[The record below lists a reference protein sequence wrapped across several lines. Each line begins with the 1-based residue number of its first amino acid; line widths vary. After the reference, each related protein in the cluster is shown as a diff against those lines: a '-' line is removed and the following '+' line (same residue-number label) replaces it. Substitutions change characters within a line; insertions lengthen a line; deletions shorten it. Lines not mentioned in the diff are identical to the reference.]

1 MPRRPPDP
9 PLQPL
14 RLPGQMAATDA
25 LFWYAETAL
34 PTFRPIIAGLYVLDR
49 RPDRALLGTAH
60 DAVLAVVPRLRQRVV
75 EPASLLQ
82 APQWA
87 EDQHFDRGYH
97 IRHLSVPA
105 PGTVRE
111 LLDVTAVLFA
121 TPLDRERPLWEAY
134 WIDGLENGRSAYF
147 FKMHHSLVDGVGSVA
162 IMNAL
167 TQRHRRDAAPRVA
180 RTRSATAREV
190 VPSAGKGLTGM
201 VLDSVR
207 EVAAIAGR
215 AAGAPLH
222 ILTHPGDSA
231 DQMWRL
237 ARGLRGMWS
246 EMSAPAV
253 RDPLSGSTSGLSRRF
268 DVMEIPLARL
278 DAIRKPLGVTL
289 NDLILTVLAGTLG
302 AYHRERRVHSDT
314 LTCMVPMSLRGR
326 DEQDTLGNRVGVFNV
341 GLPVG
346 ERRPERRLSRIV
358 RQTQAAKRD
367 RRSTLYPF
375 FVQTLTALPAGAF
388 RWLARQSLG
397 RVNVACTNIPGVS
410 ERRYLAGAAVDA
422 VYPFAS
428 VVQGTPLVMALFS
441 YAGTMDIGIDTDPEA
456 IPDPHRISELFL
468 VHLDEMAELA
478 GRGVRV
484 SPGA

>member
-1 MPRRPPDP
+1 MPRSPIEP

-14 RLPGQMAATDA
+14 RLPSQMAATDA

-34 PTFRPIIAGLYVLDR
+34 PVFRPIIAGLYLLDR
-49 RPDRALLGTAH
+49 RPDGARLGTAH
-60 DAVLAVVPRLRQRVV
+60 DTALAVVPRLRQRVV
-75 EPASLLQ
+75 EPGSLLGT
-82 APQWA
+82 PQWV
-87 EDQHFDRGYH
+87 EDQHFDRSYH
-97 IRHLSVPA
+97 VRHLSVPA
-105 PGTVRE
+105 PGTARE
-111 LLDVTAVLFA
+111 LLDITAALFA

-134 WIDGLENGRSAYF
+134 WIDGLEGGRAAYF

-167 TQRHRRDAAPRVA
+167 TQRHRAAAPRVA
-180 RTRSATAREV
+180 RTRFPTTQEF
-190 VPSAGKGLTGM
+190 VPPAAKGLTGT
-201 VLDSVR
+201 VLDGIR
-207 EVAAIAGR
+207 EVAAVAGR
-215 AAGAPLH
+215 AAGTPLH
-222 ILTHPGDSA
+222 VLTHPGDSA

-237 ARGLRGMWS
+237 ARGLRGMWT
-246 EMSAPAV
+246 EMSAPTV

-289 NDLILTVLAGTLG
+289 NDLVLAILAGTLG
-302 AYHRERRVHSDT
+302 AYHRQRRVYSET

-326 DEQDTLGNRVGVFNV
+326 DEQDTLGNRVGMFNV

-346 ERRPERRLSRIV
+346 ERRPHRRLFEIV
-358 RQTQAAKRD
+358 RQTQTAKRD

-375 FVQTLTALPAGAF
+375 FVQTLTVLPAGAF

-397 RVNVACTNIPGVS
+397 RVNVACTNIPGVT

-478 GRGVRV
+478 GRGVRI
-484 SPGA
+484 SPGS